1 MIRWWNASA
10 FRSDTLPIGEGLEL
24 SVRKAAADAPRP

>member
-10 FRSDTLPIGEGLEL
+10 FRSVALPIGEGLEVF
-24 SVRKAAADAPRP
+24 VRTAAADAPRP